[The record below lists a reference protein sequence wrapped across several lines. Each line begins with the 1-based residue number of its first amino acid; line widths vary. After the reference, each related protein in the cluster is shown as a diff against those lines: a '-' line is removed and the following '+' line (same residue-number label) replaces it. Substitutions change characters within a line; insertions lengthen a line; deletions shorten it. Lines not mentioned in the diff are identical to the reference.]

1 MKNKA
6 FGSYLAG
13 AAAVLSLVAVIVY
26 GSVSIKNSSVTGLLI
41 GAIVLAAASF
51 VLSKLVENSWIVAL
65 LPVATTAV
73 LTLAIGNAF
82 TPMVDQ
88 LGFVMSGLDP
98 FSTIADFVTYVVIA
112 AVAMLVSLV
121 SCFVSFE
128 K

>member
-6 FGSYLAG
+6 IGSYLAG
-13 AAAVLSLVAVIVY
+13 ISAVLSLVAVIVY
-26 GSVSIKNSSVTGLLI
+26 GNVTIKNGAVNGLLI

-51 VLSKLVENSWIVAL
+51 VLSKLIENNWIVAL
-65 LPVATTAV
+65 LPIATTCL

-88 LGFVMSGLDP
+88 LGFVVSGLDP
-98 FSTIADFVTYVVIA
+98 FSTIAGFVTYVAIA
-112 AVAMLVSLV
+112 VVAMLVSLV
-121 SCFVSFE
+121 SCFVSYE